1 MHWWRVSTWCR
12 HCFTFF
18 RWLDSVI
25 SASLSEVCSRKQM
38 QTLLLKASVDQLIQ
52 QTDNISLVELPYN
65 RDTTSFWIFLTFLFR
80 NRWLAGDFCLL
91 YLHQTEK
98 CGHCWESTDLDT
110 AELMQLYTFDT
121 LPDVVSV
128 MTPTSHLLTTGLI
141 TTFSL
146 REIYFE
152 VPFLKSANG
161 HDCNCY
167 WYLERCKKMPPVKI
181 YGGHL
186 I

>member
-1 MHWWRVSTWCR
+1 MIGFCYFSKSEGGVFKKTDADFITESKCLSTHTADR
-12 HCFTFF
+12 QHFTCGIAIQQRYYIFLNIF
-18 RWLDSVI
+18 NI
-25 SASLSEVCSRKQM
+25 SFQKQM
-38 QTLLLKASVDQLIQ
+38 TGRWF
-52 QTDNISLVELPYN
+52 LP
-65 RDTTSFWIFLTFLFR
+65 T
-80 NRWLAGDFCLL
+80 
-91 YLHQTEK
+91 LHQTEK

-121 LPDVVSV
+121 LPDVSV
-128 MTPTSHLLTTGLI
+128 TTPTSHLLTTGLI